1 MQVAWDALRE
11 LRALDVTHQQ
21 HAEFDAYNEVAGLL
35 AGALL
40 GGILWI
46 LLLRF
51 LA

>member
-11 LRALDVTHQQ
+11 LRALDVTHRQN
-21 HAEFDAYNEVAGLL
+21 AEFDAYNEVAGLL